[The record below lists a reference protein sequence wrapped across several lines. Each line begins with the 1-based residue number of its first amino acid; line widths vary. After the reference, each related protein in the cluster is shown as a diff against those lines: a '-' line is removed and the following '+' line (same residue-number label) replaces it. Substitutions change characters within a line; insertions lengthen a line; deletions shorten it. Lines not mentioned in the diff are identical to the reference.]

1 MEVVSPA
8 YFPYAHAAY
17 IRIRTYVR
25 TTYVRMGEISVII
38 NDGGLIIDRSSRKF
52 FWQIFRDENYD
63 LLFS

>member
-1 MEVVSPA
+1 
-8 YFPYAHAAY
+8 
-17 IRIRTYVR
+17 
-25 TTYVRMGEISVII
+25 MGEISVII